1 MKKVVY
7 LLILCFTILVGCET
21 IDLIPNT
28 KYAFSVS
35 EKEKI
40 VFAPGNLQYVVSE
53 DKWQFAEDQLSY
65 IGKRNFKNPTKI
77 EMYSGWVSETDALGD
92 TIDMFGWGTG
102 NNPTLIS
109 QTSNDF
115 ESFVDWGKNKIG
127 AYDENVWRT
136 LTQEELNY
144 LMNKRK
150 DAILL
155 RGIAQVCGV
164 NGLLLLPDNWVC
176 PKGVVFF
183 PGYYGWEGSNFYA
196 EHQSFGEKEWKLL
209 EQSGAVFL
217 PAVGVRMKY
226 DFCAIEAIQSNGAYW
241 TSSIYE
247 YDNSYSSTLSFGSN
261 RIPYESIHRKHNGL
275 SVRLVRTLK

>member
-1 MKKVVY
+1 MKKIVY
-7 LLILCFTILVGCET
+7 LLSLCFIILVGCET
-21 IDLIPNT
+21 IDIHT
-28 KYAFSVS
+28 EHGFSVS
-35 EKEKI
+35 KTEKV
-40 VFAPGNLQYVVSE
+40 VFALGNLQYVVSE

-127 AYDENVWRT
+127 DYDENVWRT

-226 DFCAIEAIQSNGAYW
+226 DFCEIVTIQSNGAYW

-261 RIPYESIHRKHNGL
+261 RIPYESIHRKHSGL
-275 SVRLVRTLK
+275 PVRLVRTLK